1 MANPLQYS
9 CLGNPM
15 DRGAW
20 RATVHRV
27 RKRQTHTHTYT
38 GRRKAKTNRR
48 KKSQKTPE
56 NSEEHGLCRSQG
68 RREFSEGKAN
78 TVQTVK
84 RSRKLERTKCIGYDP
99 WEVTGDF
106 QKVQKSHFSN

>member
-1 MANPLQYS
+1 MPGKSHGQRSLEGHSPQGQKTS
-9 CLGNPM
+9 
-15 DRGAW
+15 D
-20 RATVHRV
+20 
-27 RKRQTHTHTYT
+27 THTHTYT

-84 RSRKLERTKCIGYDP
+84 RSRKLERTKFIGYDP